1 MEYLNQ
7 KHCMEVMLENDVIP
21 IVNENDTVSVTELM
35 FTDNDELSGLIAT
48 MLGMDTLVILSNVDG
63 VYDGDPSSP
72 QASLIREI
80 KQNTVFD
87 ETMLAG
93 NAKSSYGRGGME
105 TKFRIARKVAD
116 EGISVVIANGKRDNI
131 LTDIILHRRDVPHTV
146 FTAAVRPVSSVKK
159 WIAHSEDFAKGVIHV
174 NQGAYEALVSTH
186 ANSLLPVGIVRIDG
200 EFEKDDIVR
209 ISFARRTHL
218 CCRTH
223 CLRQPRS
230 ALNCRKTREETH
242 CPL

>member
-1 MEYLNQ
+1 
-7 KHCMEVMLENDVIP
+7 
-21 IVNENDTVSVTELM
+21 
-35 FTDNDELSGLIAT
+35 
-48 MLGMDTLVILSNVDG
+48 
-63 VYDGDPSSP
+63 
-72 QASLIREI
+72 
-80 KQNTVFD
+80 
-87 ETMLAG
+87 
-93 NAKSSYGRGGME
+93 ME

-209 ISFARRTHL
+209 IASPDGRIFAVGRTAYDS
-218 CCRTH
+218 REA
-223 CLRQPRS
+223 RS
-230 ALNCRKTREETH
+230 IAGKQGKKPIVHYNYLFIEQS
-242 CPL
+242 